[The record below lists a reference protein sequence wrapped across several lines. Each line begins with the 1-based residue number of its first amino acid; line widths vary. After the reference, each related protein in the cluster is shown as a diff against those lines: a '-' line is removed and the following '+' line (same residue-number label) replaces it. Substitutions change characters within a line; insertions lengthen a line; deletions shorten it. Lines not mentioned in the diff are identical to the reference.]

1 MPDDEG
7 DEEGE
12 EEITRCICGQ
22 LEYPGMPVPVG
33 DTPKVTS
40 KIRGSVEP
48 LVASAPLPEDA
59 GGLFIQCDVCKVWQH
74 GGCVGIMEE
83 AMSPEEYFCEQCRKD
98 LHRITSTATGY
109 GQLLV
114 LYSVC

>member
-1 MPDDEG
+1 MDIKIVPDEEE

-33 DTPKVTS
+33 DTPKVVT
-40 KIRGSVEP
+40 KINGSVEP
-48 LVASAPLPEDA
+48 LTEPAAPPEDA

-98 LHRITSTATGY
+98 LHKITSTANG
-109 GQLLV
+109 
-114 LYSVC
+114 